1 MVVAYQCGMC
11 LSVWWVVS
19 ISVRVTY
26 IHIVMKCSGDRG
38 VAPVHPSNPLCRIL
52 MFEEKKKEKE
62 RPSGPPPKKNLS
74 DLP

>member
-19 ISVRVTY
+19 ISVC
-26 IHIVMKCSGDRG
+26 IHIVIKCSGDRG
-38 VAPVHPSNPLCRIL
+38 VAPVHPSNPSNPLCRIL